1 MRSKYSKFLKTNTGR
16 YLIVGVSIYVL
27 ELMIIVIAQKFG
39 ANTILAV
46 GISYWTGFVV
56 SFWAQKLLTFRDKR
70 MHKKVLFKQVFY
82 ASALVLFNFYF
93 TIMLAKTLG
102 DRVPAPISRTIALGA
117 TTIWNFYLYKT
128 RIFGD
133 NELPPIE

>member
-27 ELMIIVIAQKFG
+27 ELMIIVIAMKFG
-39 ANTILAV
+39 ANTILSV

-70 MHKKVLFKQVFY
+70 MHKK
-82 ASALVLFNFYF
+82 YF
-93 TIMLAKTLG
+93 
-102 DRVPAPISRTIALGA
+102 
-117 TTIWNFYLYKT
+117 
-128 RIFGD
+128 
-133 NELPPIE
+133 